1 MEFGLFFIRFVVE
14 SSYHEEQLY
23 KELFQNYNPLIRP
36 VRKLEDTIT
45 VSFSIALLQL
55 ISVVEKEQ
63 VLKTNV
69 WLQVK
74 WHDYQMQWKREKYGG
89 IQSIRVPPNQVWTPD
104 IVLFNNADGRYEA
117 SFKSHVVVYH
127 NGDMNW
133 VPPAIYKSSC
143 YIDVKFFP
151 FDQQVCELRFG
162 SWTYNQHQLNFTYYD
177 EKERNVTIKDYVVSG
192 SWDLLDGPMS
202 IQHPSDEGNLLFE
215 KSYRHDRVE
224 FVCKLVIRRKTLF
237 YTVNLIIPTVKKLTY
252 VFIFNLNN
260 ASFFRSKMLIS
271 FLSIFVFY
279 LPTDAGEKMTLS
291 ISILL
296 ALVVFLLL
304 ISKILPPTSTVI
316 PLIAKYLLFTFIMN
330 IITIFCTVLIINY
343 NYRTPRT
350 NKMPYWMKR
359 LFIDILP
366 RVLRMERPHKYERE
380 NDDEMIEPTIVN
392 SIRASRVISITTPIM
407 NSQQSL
413 TTTDNDEENQLD
425 FFLTK
430 EVYEAVEDLSF
441 IANQMR
447 SASHYEEIRDDWKY
461 IATVIDRLQLYIFF
475 AVTTFG
481 TLSILFNA
489 PYILNVVDQ
498 TAILKNWDP
507 TFGTT

>member
-1 MEFGLFFIRFVVE
+1 MQFRLSIVLFGTVFLIKNAVD
-14 SSYHEEQLY
+14 SSTHEEQLF

-36 VRKLEDTIT
+36 VRKLEETIT

-89 IQSIRVPPNQVWTPD
+89 IQSIRVPPSQVWTPD
-104 IVLFNNADGRYEA
+104 IVLFNNADGKYEA

-162 SWTYNQHQLNFTYYD
+162 SWTYNQHQVNFTYYD
-177 EKERNVTIKDYVVSG
+177 EIERNVTIKDYVVSG
-192 SWDLLDGPMS
+192 SWDLMDGPMT
-202 IQHPSDEGNLLFE
+202 IQHPSDEANQLFE

-224 FVCKLVIRRKTLF
+224 FVCKLIIRRKTLF
-237 YTVNLIIPTVKKLTY
+237 YTVNLIIPT
-252 VFIFNLNN
+252 
-260 ASFFRSKMLIS
+260 MLIS

-330 IITIFCTVLIINY
+330 ILTIFCTVLIINY

-350 NKMPYWMKR
+350 NKMPYWMRR

-366 RVLRMERPHKYERE
+366 RILRMQRPNKYERDNE
-380 NDDEMIEPTIVN
+380 DETMGPTILH
-392 SIRASRVISITTPIM
+392 SSRAPHVVTVATSLS
-407 NSQQSL
+407 NSQPSL
-413 TTTDNDEENQLD
+413 TTIDNEETDQMD
-425 FFLTK
+425 FLLTK

-447 SASHYEEIRDDWKY
+447 SATHYEEIRDDWKY

-489 PYILNVVDQ
+489 PHILDVVDQ
-498 TAILKNWDP
+498 NAILKNWDP
-507 TFGTT
+507 TFGTTN

>member
-1 MEFGLFFIRFVVE
+1 MKSYLFSILFGIEFLIKDGIKC
-14 SSYHEEQLY
+14 SHYEEQLF
-23 KELFQNYNPLIRP
+23 KELFQDYNPLIRP
-36 VRKLEDTIT
+36 VKKLDETIN
-45 VSFSIALLQL
+45 VSFSIALLQI
-55 ISVVEKEQ
+55 ISVIEKEQ

-104 IVLFNNADGRYEA
+104 IVLFNNADGKYEA
-117 SFKSHVVVYH
+117 SFKSHVVIYY

-143 YIDVKFFP
+143 HIDVKFFP
-151 FDQQVCELRFG
+151 FDEQMCELRFG
-162 SWTYNQHQLNFTYYD
+162 SWTYNQHQLNFTYYN
-177 EKERNVTIKDYVVSG
+177 EIERHVTIKDYVVSG
-192 SWDLLDGPMS
+192 SWDLMDGPMS
-202 IQHPSDEGNLLFE
+202 IQRPSNETDTLFDN
-215 KSYRHDRVE
+215 SYRHDRVE

-237 YTVNLIIPTVKKLTY
+237 YTVNLIIPTV
-252 VFIFNLNN
+252 
-260 ASFFRSKMLIS
+260 LIS

-304 ISKILPPTSTVI
+304 ISKILPPTSIVI

-330 IITIFCTVLIINY
+330 IITILCTVVIINY

-350 NKMPYWMKR
+350 SKMPYWMRR
-359 LFIDILP
+359 LFIDMLP
-366 RVLRMERPHKYERE
+366 RVLRMERPLKDEIKNEDER
-380 NDDEMIEPTIVN
+380 IEQTRIN
-392 SIRASRVISITTPIM
+392 YIRSSRVISIATPPIM
-407 NSQQSL
+407 NSDQSL
-413 TTTDNDEENQLD
+413 TTDNEEQESEMD
-425 FFLTK
+425 SFLTK

-447 SASHYEEIRDDWKY
+447 SACYYEEIRDDWKY
-461 IATVIDRLQLYIFF
+461 IASVIDRLQLYIFF
-475 AVTTFG
+475 AVTSFG

-489 PYILNVVDQ
+489 PHILSVVDQ
-498 TAILKNWDP
+498 NAILKKWDP
-507 TFGTT
+507 TFGNTS

>member
-1 MEFGLFFIRFVVE
+1 MS
-14 SSYHEEQLY
+14 SSYLFIILLLVNRNGVRSSDYEEQLF
-23 KELFQNYNPLIRP
+23 KELFQDYNPLIRP
-36 VRKLEDTIT
+36 VQRLDDTVT

-74 WHDYQMQWKREKYGG
+74 WHDYQMKWKREKYGG
-89 IQSIRVPPNQVWTPD
+89 IQSIRVPPSQVWTPD

-117 SFKSHVVVYH
+117 SFKSNVVVYY

-143 YIDVKFFP
+143 HIDVKFFP
-151 FDQQVCELRFG
+151 FDEQDCELRFG
-162 SWTYNQHQLNFTYYD
+162 SWTYDQHQLNFTYYN
-177 EKERNVTIKDYVVSG
+177 EIERHVTIKDYVVSG
-192 SWDLLDGPMS
+192 SWDLMDGPMT
-202 IQHPSDEGNLLFE
+202 IHHPSNTTRNSIE
-215 KSYRHDRVE
+215 KSYRSDRVE
-224 FVCKLVIRRKTLF
+224 FVCKLSIRRKTLF
-237 YTVNLIIPTVKKLTY
+237 YTVNLIIPTV
-252 VFIFNLNN
+252 
-260 ASFFRSKMLIS
+260 LIS

-330 IITIFCTVLIINY
+330 IITIFCTVVIINY

-350 NKMPYWMKR
+350 SKMPHWMRR

-366 RVLRMERPHKYERE
+366 RILRMERPNKYERE
-380 NDDEMIEPTIVN
+380 NEEERPEETRMN
-392 SIRASRVISITTPIM
+392 CIRASRVISLVTAIS
-407 NSQQSL
+407 NGDQSL
-413 TTTDNDEENQLD
+413 TTTTDEESSVD
-425 FFLTK
+425 SFLTK
-430 EVYEAVEDLSF
+430 EIYDAVEDLSF
-441 IANQMR
+441 IADQMR
-447 SASHYEEIRDDWKY
+447 SACHYEEIRDDWKY
-461 IATVIDRLQLYIFF
+461 IASVIDRLQF
-475 AVTTFG
+475 
-481 TLSILFNA
+481 A
-489 PYILNVVDQ
+489 PYVLTVVDQ
-498 TAILKNWDP
+498 TAILKKWDP
-507 TFGTT
+507 TFGNTNRITFLLATECPRSSIIG